1 MRSLNKR
8 MWAGI
13 LAPIWAFGGL
23 WIAFGIRGRPPLVL
37 FILGWFGLWWG
48 VALLLA
54 VLGLKSRH
62 WAGVIPGALTILF
75 FIVFTVAAFSGSLSD

>member
-1 MRSLNKR
+1 

-13 LAPIWAFGGL
+13 LAPIWAFGGGL
-23 WIAFGIRGRPPLVL
+23 IAFGIRGRPPLIL

-62 WAGVIPGALTILF
+62 PAGVIPGAVTILC
-75 FIVFTVAAFSGSLSD
+75 FIALTWAILTDSLGD